1 MSENMKWTIKPL
13 TPKQIEQLKAG
24 YKIGGGAVPPWV
36 KAANENTARDLKRF
50 VVYQA
55 QDALDAAIKTGKHKE
70 QLQHIKA
77 LANLAETEQNKV
89 FSATKREP
97 KNRERVAQ
105 LIADL
110 ELAISQLDNSTGFD
124 LFDKETW

>member
-1 MSENMKWTIKPL
+1 MTKKTGWTFKAL
-13 TPKQIEQLKAG
+13 TPKQAEKLKAG
-24 YKIGGGAVPPWV
+24 YKIDGGAVPPWV
-36 KAANENTARDLKRF
+36 KAANDNTARDLKRF

-55 QDALDAAIKTGKHKE
+55 QDALDAALKTGKHSE
-70 QLQHIKA
+70 QLKHIKA

-89 FSATKREP
+89 FNATKRER

-124 LFDKETW
+124 LFDRETW